1 MHKNEDYLRKYLT
14 ENLVRKNDKTIRFIL
29 FSITPL
35 LRFFL
40 RTTIFGGD
48 MKALEMEVLSL
59 IT

>member
-35 LRFFL
+35 LRFL